1 MAPRNTYRTNDP
13 DNRHSYHIAT
23 RFIMMQEIGSQA
35 GGIFLMLACII
46 LSLFLFHDLMSQSP
60 WTWLLLT
67 AGVVAVVFS
76 LAYWI
81 RKTIR
86 QSIDEEKQHIEQA
99 KKVAEAD
106 RLNRLAENRKKEYAA
121 KKEEELKQERIRQ
134 KVEELLASRG
144 EEFQLEKD
152 IFLTEIAE
160 ETSMLKIWSI
170 SLITRRSIQLAQL
183 PFKRFA
189 KPCHEILHAIGI
201 AFIPHGRRA
210 QRQHSVRIALVP
222 AGKEI
227 CYHADKRRYF
237 RFCLAVSRGAGQDDF
252 LIMHHT
258 CLLVIRF

>member
-13 DNRHSYHIAT
+13 DNRRPYHIAT
-23 RFIMMQEIGSQA
+23 RFIMMQETGSQA

-134 KVEELLASRG
+134 KVEELLASQG
-144 EEFQLEKD
+144 NEYQLEKD

-170 SLITRRSIQLAQL
+170 WQKHPLAEVN
-183 PFKRFA
+183 PEA
-189 KPCHEILHAIGI
+189 D
-201 AFIPHGRRA
+201 AFILKYKEAERMY
-210 QRQHSVRIALVP
+210 
-222 AGKEI
+222 GKLSNTDSLKEEL
-227 CYHADKRRYF
+227 R
-237 RFCLAVSRGAGQDDF
+237 
-252 LIMHHT
+252 T
-258 CLLVIRF
+258 LLR

>member
-13 DNRHSYHIAT
+13 DNRHPYHIAT

-81 RKTIR
+81 LKTIR

-170 SLITRRSIQLAQL
+170 WQKHPLAEVN
-183 PFKRFA
+183 PEA
-189 KPCHEILHAIGI
+189 D
-201 AFIPHGRRA
+201 AFILKYKETERMY
-210 QRQHSVRIALVP
+210 
-222 AGKEI
+222 GKLSNTDSLKEEL
-227 CYHADKRRYF
+227 K
-237 RFCLAVSRGAGQDDF
+237 
-252 LIMHHT
+252 T
-258 CLLVIRF
+258 LLR

>member
-13 DNRHSYHIAT
+13 DNRHPYHIAP

-35 GGIFLMLACII
+35 GGIFLMFACII

-134 KVEELLASRG
+134 KVEELLASQG
-144 EEFQLEKD
+144 NEYQLEKD

-170 SLITRRSIQLAQL
+170 WQKHPLAEVN
-183 PFKRFA
+183 P
-189 KPCHEILHAIGI
+189 EVD
-201 AFIPHGRRA
+201 AFILKYKEAERMY
-210 QRQHSVRIALVP
+210 
-222 AGKEI
+222 GKLSNTE
-227 CYHADKRRYF
+227 
-237 RFCLAVSRGAGQDDF
+237 F
-252 LIMHHT
+252 LKEELRT
-258 CLLVIRF
+258 LLR

>member
-13 DNRHSYHIAT
+13 DNRHPYHIAT
-23 RFIMMQEIGSQA
+23 RFIMMQETGSQA

-46 LSLFLFHDLMSQSP
+46 LSLFLFHDLMSQSL

-134 KVEELLASRG
+134 KVEELLARRG

-170 SLITRRSIQLAQL
+170 WQKHPLAEVN
-183 PFKRFA
+183 PEA
-189 KPCHEILHAIGI
+189 D
-201 AFIPHGRRA
+201 AFILKYKEAERMY
-210 QRQHSVRIALVP
+210 
-222 AGKEI
+222 GKLSNTE
-227 CYHADKRRYF
+227 
-237 RFCLAVSRGAGQDDF
+237 F
-252 LIMHHT
+252 LKEELRT
-258 CLLVIRF
+258 LLR

>member
-170 SLITRRSIQLAQL
+170 WQKHPLAEVN
-183 PFKRFA
+183 PEA
-189 KPCHEILHAIGI
+189 D
-201 AFIPHGRRA
+201 AFILKYKETERMY
-210 QRQHSVRIALVP
+210 
-222 AGKEI
+222 GKLSNTDSLKEEL
-227 CYHADKRRYF
+227 R
-237 RFCLAVSRGAGQDDF
+237 
-252 LIMHHT
+252 T
-258 CLLVIRF
+258 LLR